1 MENDP
6 SWYTQ
11 RNKKDGSRSR
21 ETNMAWYD
29 RLLGRAPIVDEE
41 KLNPAQYVISRNEGM
56 TIDSREVVTNY
67 RNAYEQLEI
76 VNRAVNMI
84 VDDVSEIPFA
94 IGEKIV
100 GTTNVLKN
108 IRRSKVDLLIN
119 KEPNPFQDV
128 SAFKRNLIIDL
139 LIDGNIFIYFD
150 GAHLYHLPAD
160 KVRIYTDDK
169 TYVERYSYDN
179 SIDYSPDE
187 IIHIKENSFNSI
199 YRGTPRLKPAFRTMQ
214 LLGSMRDFQDNFF
227 KNGAVPGLVLKSP
240 NTLSEKIK
248 ERMLQA
254 WVARYNPKSGGRR
267 PLFLDG
273 GLEVENLTEINFKEL
288 DFQEGIKS
296 NERIILEAMGIPSIL
311 MDGGNNANIR
321 PNHRLYYLETILP
334 IVKKVSCAL
343 ERFFGFSMSEDV
355 TGIPALQPELRDQAA
370 YYATLVNTG
379 ILSANEAREALGKE
393 PVDGFDEPR
402 VPANIAGSATNPEQG
417 GRPTEAA
424 PSEEE

>member
-1 MENDP
+1 
-6 SWYTQ
+6 
-11 RNKKDGSRSR
+11 
-21 ETNMAWYD
+21 MAWYD
-29 RLLGRAPIVDEE
+29 RLLGRAPQADEE
-41 KLNPAQYVISRNEGM
+41 KLNPAQYVISREEGM

-84 VDDVSEIPFA
+84 VDDVAEIPFKV
-94 IGEKIV
+94 GEQIQ
-100 GTTNVLKN
+100 GINNIIKN
-108 IRRSKVDLLIN
+108 IRKSRVDILLN
-119 KEPNPFQDV
+119 REPNPFQDV
-128 SAFKRNLIIDL
+128 SSFKRNLIIDL

-160 KVRIYTDDK
+160 KMTIYSDTD
-169 TYVERYSYDN
+169 TYVEKYSFDN
-179 SIDYSPDE
+179 SIDYSPRE

-199 YRGTPRLKPAFRTMQ
+199 YRGVPRLKPAYRTMQ
-214 LLGSMRDFQDNFF
+214 LLGSMRNFQDNFF

-254 WVARYNPKSGGRR
+254 WVARYNPQSGGRR

-273 GLEVENLTEINFKEL
+273 GLEVDNLTEINFKEL

-296 NERIILEAMGIPSIL
+296 NERIILEAMGIPPIL

-321 PNHRLYYLETILP
+321 PNHRLYYLETVLP
-334 IVKKVSCAL
+334 IVRKIGYAV
-343 ERFFGFSMSEDV
+343 ERYFGFTITEDV

-379 ILSANEAREALGKE
+379 ILSANEARIALGKE
-393 PVDGFDEPR
+393 PVEGFDTPR
-402 VPANIAGSATNPEQG
+402 VPQNIAGSAANPEEG
-417 GRPTEAA
+417 GRPVETP
-424 PSEEE
+424 PSEEN

>member
-1 MENDP
+1 
-6 SWYTQ
+6 
-11 RNKKDGSRSR
+11 
-21 ETNMAWYD
+21 MAWYD
-29 RLLGRAPIVDEE
+29 RLLGRTPVVDDE

-56 TIDSREVVTNY
+56 TIDSREIVTNY

-84 VDDVSEIPFA
+84 VDDVAEIPFA
-94 IGEKIV
+94 VGEKIV

-108 IRRSKVDLLIN
+108 IRRSKVDLLLN
-119 KEPNPFQDV
+119 KEPNPFQDI

-160 KVRIYTDDK
+160 KVTIYTDDK

-187 IIHIKENSFNSI
+187 IIHVKENSFNSI
-199 YRGTPRLKPAFRTMQ
+199 YRGVPRLKPAFRTMQ

-273 GLEVENLTEINFKEL
+273 GLEVENLTEINFKDL

-296 NERIILEAMGIPSIL
+296 NEKIILEAMGIPPIL
-311 MDGGNNANIR
+311 LDGGNNANIR
-321 PNHRLYYLETILP
+321 PNHRLYYLETVLP
-334 IVKKVSCAL
+334 IVKKLGYAL
-343 ERFFGFSMSEDV
+343 ERFFGFSLSEDV

-379 ILSANEAREALGKE
+379 ILSANEARVALGKD
-393 PVDGFDEPR
+393 PVEGFDEPR
-402 VPANIAGSATNPEQG
+402 IPANIAGSAASPEQG
-417 GRPTEAA
+417 GRPAEAA

>member
-1 MENDP
+1 
-6 SWYTQ
+6 
-11 RNKKDGSRSR
+11 
-21 ETNMAWYD
+21 MAWYD
-29 RLLGRAPIVDEE
+29 RLLGRRPEDDE
-41 KLNPAQYVISRNEGM
+41 KLNPAQYVISRDEGM
-56 TIDSREVVTNY
+56 TIDSREIITNY

-84 VDDVSEIPFA
+84 VDDSAEIPYQ
-94 IGEKIV
+94 IGEQIL
-100 GTTNVLKN
+100 GINNIIKN
-108 IRRSKVDLLIN
+108 IRRSRVDILVN
-119 KEPNPFQDV
+119 KEPNPFQDINT
-128 SAFKRNLIIDL
+128 FKRNLVIDL
-139 LIDGNIFIYFD
+139 LLDGNIFIYFD

-160 KVRIYTDDK
+160 RVTIYSDTD
-169 TYVERYSYDN
+169 TYVDKYSFDN
-179 SIDYSPDE
+179 SIDYTPKE
-187 IIHIKENSFNSI
+187 IIHIKENSFHSI
-199 YRGTPRLKPAFRTMQ
+199 YRGVPRLKPAYRTMQ
-214 LLGSMRDFQDNFF
+214 LLGSMRNFQDNFF

-254 WVARYNPKSGGRR
+254 WVARYNPQSGGRR

-273 GLEVENLTEINFKEL
+273 GLEVENLTEVNFKEL

-296 NERIILEAMGIPSIL
+296 NERIILEAMGIPPIL

-321 PNHRLYYLETILP
+321 PNHRLYYLETVLP
-334 IVKKVSCAL
+334 IVRKIGYAI
-343 ERFFGFSMSEDV
+343 ERYFGFEITEDV

-379 ILSANEAREALGKE
+379 IMSPNEARVALGKE
-393 PVDGFDEPR
+393 PVAGFDEPR
-402 VPANIAGSATNPEQG
+402 VPANIAGSAANPEEG

>member
-1 MENDP
+1 
-6 SWYTQ
+6 
-11 RNKKDGSRSR
+11 
-21 ETNMAWYD
+21 MAWYD
-29 RLLGRAPIVDEE
+29 RFIGRADVED

-84 VDDVSEIPFA
+84 VDDVSDIPYQ
-94 IGEKIV
+94 IGDQTI
-100 GTTNVLKN
+100 GINNIIKN
-108 IRRSKVDLLIN
+108 IRRSKVDILVN
-119 KEPNPFQDV
+119 KEPNPFQDINT
-128 SAFKRNLIIDL
+128 FKRNLVIDL

-160 KVRIYTDDK
+160 KMTIYSDTD
-169 TYVERYSYDN
+169 TYIEKFVYDN
-179 SIDYSPDE
+179 SIDYSVNE

-199 YRGTPRLKPAFRTMQ
+199 YRGVPRLKPAFRTMQ
-214 LLGSMRDFQDNFF
+214 LLASMRNFQDNFF

-254 WVARYNPKSGGRR
+254 WSVRYNPNTGGRR
-267 PLFLDG
+267 PLILDG
-273 GLEVENLTEINFKEL
+273 GLEVDSLTNINFKEL
-288 DFQEGIKS
+288 DFQESIKA
-296 NERIILEAMGIPSIL
+296 NERIILEAMGIPPIL
-311 MDGGNNANIR
+311 LDGGNNANIR
-321 PNHRLYYLETILP
+321 PNHRLYYLETVLP
-334 IVKKVSCAL
+334 IVRKIGYAL
-343 ERFFGFSMSEDV
+343 ERFFGFTISEDV

-379 ILSANEAREALGKE
+379 ILSANEARVALGKD

-402 VPANIAGSATNPEQG
+402 IPANIAGSAVSPEEG
-417 GRPTEAA
+417 GRPVEAA
-424 PSEEE
+424 PSEEN

>member
-1 MENDP
+1 
-6 SWYTQ
+6 
-11 RNKKDGSRSR
+11 
-21 ETNMAWYD
+21 MAWYD
-29 RLLGRAPIVDEE
+29 RLLGRNPNTEE
-41 KLNPAQYVISRNEGM
+41 KLNPAQYVISRNEGL
-56 TIDSREVVTNY
+56 TVDSREVVTNY

-84 VDDVSEIPFA
+84 VDDVADIPYNLGNQTPG
-94 IGEKIV
+94 ISNIV
-100 GTTNVLKN
+100 KN

-119 KEPNPFQDV
+119 REPNPFQDIN
-128 SAFKRNLIIDL
+128 SFKRNLIIDL
-139 LIDGNIFIYFD
+139 MIDGNIFIYFD

-160 KVRIYTDDK
+160 KVRIETDASTFIAKYT
-169 TYVERYSYDN
+169 YEN
-179 SIDYSPDE
+179 SIDYSPNE

-199 YRGTPRLKPAFRTMQ
+199 YRGVPRLKPAFRTMQ
-214 LLGSMRDFQDNFF
+214 LLSSMRNFQDNFF

-254 WVARYNPKSGGRR
+254 WVARYNPQSGGRR

-273 GLEVENLTEINFKEL
+273 GLEVENLTEVNFKDL

-296 NERIILEAMGIPSIL
+296 NERIILEAMGIPPIL
-311 MDGGNNANIR
+311 LDGGNNANIR

-334 IVKKVSCAL
+334 IVRKLGYAL
-343 ERFFGFSMSEDV
+343 ERYFGFEVAEDV

-379 ILSANEAREALGKE
+379 IMSPNEAREALGKD

-402 VPANIAGSATNPEQG
+402 VPANIAGSAANPEEG
-417 GRPTEAA
+417 GRPQQAA